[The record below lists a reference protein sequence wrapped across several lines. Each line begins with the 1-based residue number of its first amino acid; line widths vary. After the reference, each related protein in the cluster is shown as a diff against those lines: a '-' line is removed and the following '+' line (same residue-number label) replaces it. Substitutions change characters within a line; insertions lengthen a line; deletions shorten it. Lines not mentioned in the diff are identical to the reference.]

1 MDTFLQLFVN
11 GISLGSIYAMVAVG
25 FALIFGV
32 LQMINFAH
40 GEFYMLGA
48 YLLFFL
54 YIMTGLPYGVAGI
67 LVAIALGVAGY
78 VMSKVLRLTPNTPFE
93 TMILLTL
100 GVSVTIQTSALA
112 AFGNVAREAPTAA
125 SAEVLRLGGVSLSYQ
140 RIIIVL
146 ASILIFVALD
156 YMLRRTRI
164 GKAMRAV
171 AQNQETAL
179 VVGIDIGMIS
189 TLTFTLGVALAGV
202 AGVLVAPAFFILP
215 TMGAPLIVKC
225 FAAVIMG
232 GRGNVRGAFVA
243 AYALGIIESI
253 GIFFVNIGFRDMFAF
268 VLLLAVLI
276 LRPEGLFGKRA
287 NAI

>member
-1 MDTFLQLFVN
+1 MDTFLQLLVN

-54 YIMTGLPYGVAGI
+54 YIMSGLPYGVAGI

-78 VMSKVLRLTPNTPFE
+78 GMSKVLRLTPSTPFE

-112 AFGNVAREAPTAA
+112 VFGNVAREAPTEA
-125 SAEVLRLGGVSLSYQ
+125 SAEVLRFGGISISYQ
-140 RIIIVL
+140 RIIIIL
-146 ASILIFVALD
+146 ASVLIFLALD

-171 AQNQETAL
+171 AQNQETAE
-179 VVGIDIGMIS
+179 VVGIDIAMIS
-189 TLTFTLGVALAGV
+189 SLTFTLGVALAGV